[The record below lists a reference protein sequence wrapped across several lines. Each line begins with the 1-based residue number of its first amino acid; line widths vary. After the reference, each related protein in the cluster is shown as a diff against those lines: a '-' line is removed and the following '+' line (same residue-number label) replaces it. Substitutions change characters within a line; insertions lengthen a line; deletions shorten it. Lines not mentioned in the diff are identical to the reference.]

1 MFDKR
6 HRLNLNLVRQARGE
20 NVLGKPEIVP
30 LKPHRFKMRV
40 KQLQIAQQFT
50 PQHYLQKHLPT
61 IHDDQQRA
69 YFSTSPNHYPT
80 KMSPVLSSTEME
92 ENTSAKTE
100 ENTMAKT
107 EENTMAKTEE
117 NTMAKSGENMMAKS
131 GEKTGK
137 KPLEPRT
144 ISVKKLPYDSQRLY
158 SGELGRQPRQRR
170 DSLRRKLRNAVE
182 SNKSLLVVSSVCFL
196 AGTLILISSLFTN
209 NVAGEMFSS
218 SGSNNNN
225 NEGSNDDRDPNI
237 SSTSSTN
244 NQNEIQS
251 PKSRNRRITSLTLFG
266 FTFIGIGF
274 SILSLTIFLIVCCH
288 VNKWLAIK
296 RRPSSSLFSNFRSDS
311 VTSLIS
317 RRRPR
322 SIEDSFHPRNIE
334 GTRIQETKTK
344 IMSPEPFQFDVDPG
358 QSQTR
363 RVSRDQELN
372 SSCQHFVST
381 NDEDPHEVNHVTL
394 VDIEGIEEDEN
405 VGNKSTLGQESH
417 VVETQVTEASKSS
430 NDPTKGVKLKE
441 KKDETKQ
448 RKKEGK
454 KEGKKHG
461 SKVKEKGANERKNR
475 LRERGWIT

>member
-1 MFDKR
+1 MRQKEIFDKR
-6 HRLNLNLVRQARGE
+6 HRLNLNLIRQARGE
-20 NVLGKPEIVP
+20 NVLSKPEIVP
-30 LKPHRFKMRV
+30 VKPHRFKMRV

-50 PQHYLQKHLPT
+50 PQFYLQKHLPT

-80 KMSPVLSSTEME
+80 TISPVLSNTEME
-92 ENTSAKTE
+92 ENTRGKIE
-100 ENTMAKT
+100 KNTMAKT
-107 EENTMAKTEE
+107 GKNK
-117 NTMAKSGENMMAKS
+117 MAKSGKKS
-131 GEKTGK
+131 DK
-137 KPLEPRT
+137 KPLRPRT
-144 ISVKKLPYDSQRLY
+144 MSVKKLPYDSERLY
-158 SGELGRQPRQRR
+158 SEVARQPRQRR

-182 SNKSLLVVSSVCFL
+182 SNKSLLVVSSICFL
-196 AGTLILISSLFTN
+196 AGTLILISSLFTSN
-209 NVAGEMFSS
+209 AAGKMFSS

-225 NEGSNDDRDPNI
+225 NNGDSNDDRDPSI

-244 NQNEIQS
+244 DRNEIQS
-251 PKSRNRRITSLTLFG
+251 PKSRNGKITSLTLFG

-317 RRRPR
+317 RRPR
-322 SIEDSFHPRNIE
+322 SIEDSFHPRSIE
-334 GTRIQETKTK
+334 GTRIQEKKTK
-344 IMSPEPFQFDVDPG
+344 IISPELFQIDVDSG
-358 QSQTR
+358 QLQTR
-363 RVSRDQELN
+363 QVSCDRELN
-372 SSCQHFVST
+372 SSCRHVST

-394 VDIEGIEEDEN
+394 VDIEGIEDEN
-405 VGNKSTLGQESH
+405 TCNKSTLGQELR
-417 VVETQVTEASKSS
+417 VVETQVTEATNPS
-430 NDPTKGVKLKE
+430 NDSTKGVKLKE
-441 KKDETKQ
+441 KDETKQ

-461 SKVKEKGANERKNR
+461 SKVKEKGTNERKNR